1 MEAED
6 LTDYV
11 EKKLFPGYHRSQ
23 NVSNREEMDHM
34 LKFAPSSRQVY
45 ADARPEE

>member
-11 EKKLFPGYHRSQ
+11 EKKLFPGCHRSQ
-23 NVSNREEMDHM
+23 MVSNREEMDHM
-34 LKFAPSSRQVY
+34 LKFAPSSRRVY